1 MSTQLIP
8 VLLAAA
14 PLICAL
20 VLMTVFSFSSSGA
33 LSISLGLTVL
43 AAAAYWR
50 MDLPHMASGVV
61 LGTLKSVDLLLII
74 GGAILLLNTLK
85 VTGLLDVI
93 ADGFCLV
100 SPDARVQALIIGYL
114 FGAFIEGAAGYGTPA
129 AIVAP
134 LMVGLGFPP
143 VAACSAALIANSVPV
158 PFAAA
163 GTPLKS
169 NIVNLSARLSAANVS
184 AGSFTSAVTARTVLY
199 LSLNALVVPVLI
211 VTVLV
216 LFYEKNERLR
226 RIVEM
231 VPYCLFAGGCFLLPY
246 LLIGLLTG
254 PEFTS
259 ILSSAIALVLVVLAT
274 RKGFLVPGYVW
285 RIQGAG
291 EKEPAADP
299 GKGTSMPAHSGT
311 GSASSGVCPGSA
323 GGQACADSSRS
334 ASRSAGGQACAD
346 SSRSAS
352 RSAGG
357 QACAD
362 SSRSASRSAGGQACA
377 DSGRSLLLAWL
388 PYLAI
393 ALTLLVTRISGFG
406 IRQILSSLTLG
417 KQAILGVEGMDYSIA
432 PLFNPGI
439 LPFIPTALC
448 VMVLNRKKLSG
459 RQAAGVFA
467 QTGRQ
472 LLKIAVPLICGMA
485 MVQIMTHSSE
495 NASGLDGML
504 SVISTFCVG
513 AIGKNFPVICPLL
526 GIFGAFV
533 SGSCTVSGILFGP
546 LEFET
551 ALQLGISTASI
562 LGLQMAGGALGN
574 MICIHNVLAVSSTAG
589 AAGHEGQIIR
599 MNLVPCLISAVFT
612 LLAYALFG

>member
-311 GSASSGVCPGSA
+311 GSASSGVCPGAA
-323 GGQACADSSRS
+323 GGQACADSSRGI
-334 ASRSAGGQACAD
+334 SRSAGGQACAD
-346 SSRSAS
+346 SS
-352 RSAGG
+352 
-357 QACAD
+357 
-362 SSRSASRSAGGQACA
+362 
-377 DSGRSLLLAWL
+377 RSLLLAWL

-562 LGLQMAGGALGN
+562 LGLQMAGGALDN

>member
-311 GSASSGVCPGSA
+311 GSASSGVCPGAA
-323 GGQACADSSRS
+323 GGQACADSSR
-334 ASRSAGGQACAD
+334 GI
-346 SSRSAS
+346 
-352 RSAGG
+352 
-357 QACAD
+357 
-362 SSRSASRSAGGQACA
+362 SRSAGGQACA

>member
-311 GSASSGVCPGSA
+311 GSASSGVCPGAA

-346 SSRSAS
+346 SS
-352 RSAGG
+352 
-357 QACAD
+357 
-362 SSRSASRSAGGQACA
+362 
-377 DSGRSLLLAWL
+377 RSLLLAWL

-562 LGLQMAGGALGN
+562 LGLQMAGGALDN

>member
-311 GSASSGVCPGSA
+311 GSASSGVCPGAA
-323 GGQACADSSRS
+323 GGQACADSSRGI
-334 ASRSAGGQACAD
+334 SRSAGGQACAD
-346 SSRSAS
+346 SS
-352 RSAGG
+352 
-357 QACAD
+357 
-362 SSRSASRSAGGQACA
+362 
-377 DSGRSLLLAWL
+377 RSLLLAWL

>member
-85 VTGLLDVI
+85 VTGLLDGI

-311 GSASSGVCPGSA
+311 GSASSGVCPGAA

-346 SSRSAS
+346 SS
-352 RSAGG
+352 
-357 QACAD
+357 
-362 SSRSASRSAGGQACA
+362 
-377 DSGRSLLLAWL
+377 RSLLLAWL